1 MWAGVTERFRRFHAD
16 LQPTAAEVDDAV
28 SKQLG
33 VRQSLQRAYW
43 GPTTDN
49 PPGFAVGSWG
59 KRTMVRPS
67 NDIDLFMP
75 LPADEYHR
83 INGYAGNKQSA
94 LLQEVKNS
102 LAATF
107 WQTDMR
113 GDGQVVVVNFNTIKV
128 EVVPVF
134 RWDDAGAWLMP
145 DTNAGGRWRTV
156 YPDAEAA
163 TLDNADMVANRNC
176 RPLIQIVKAWK
187 YHCNVP
193 IKSFHVEQLVREFVT
208 TYAHRDQDYFYYDWF
223 VRDFLSFLCGK
234 RHALIYAPASN
245 EMVGIGDDW
254 YSRAVTAYERAVK
267 ACENER
273 EDYIVL
279 AGEEWQKLFG
289 TRIASYLG

>member
-1 MWAGVTERFRRFHAD
+1 MWAGVTERFRRFHAA
-16 LQPTAAEVDDAV
+16 LQPTTAEVDDATA
-28 SKQLG
+28 KQIG

-49 PPGFAVGSWG
+49 PPGFLVGSWG

-75 LPADEYHR
+75 LPTEEYHR
-83 INGYAGNKQSA
+83 IEAYAGNKQSA
-94 LLQEVKNS
+94 LLQEVKSS
-102 LAATF
+102 LGDTY

-128 EVVPVF
+128 EIVPVF

-145 DTNAGGRWRTV
+145 DTNGGGRWRMV
-156 YPDAEAA
+156 YPNAEGA

-193 IKSFHVEQLVREFVT
+193 IKSFHVEQLVRDFIT
-208 TYAHRDQDYFYYDWF
+208 TYAFRDKDYFYYDWF
-223 VRDFLSFLCGK
+223 VRDFLAFLCSK
-234 RHALIYAPASN
+234 QHAALYAPASN
-245 EMVGIGDDW
+245 EVVGIGDAW

-267 ACENER
+267 ACEYER

-289 TRIASYLG
+289 ARIASYLA

>member
-16 LQPTAAEVDDAV
+16 LQPTASEVDDAV

-75 LPADEYHR
+75 LPTEEYHR
-83 INGYAGNKQSA
+83 INCYAGNKQSA

-102 LAATF
+102 LAATY
-107 WQTDMR
+107 WQSDMR

-156 YPDAEAA
+156 YPDAEGA

-223 VRDFLSFLCGK
+223 VRDFLNFLCGK

-245 EMVGIGDDW
+245 EMVGIGDAW

-289 TRIASYLG
+289 TRIATYLG